1 MVQQRLHII
10 RKHKFKI
17 NDPEIWIFTKKEIIW
32 ILIFIIIGAFI
43 SFIPVIPNDDPEKIL
58 INILIFAIIIIVNL
72 SAKKLISSFYS
83 IKIEHNVW
91 QFQRWGYYERSYFK
105 KPVPIGL
112 IMPFFLAILS
122 LGYLKPFTFFQY
134 NAENIKEKRL
144 LKAHGDRRAVR
155 KEVINEADLAY
166 TSATGFY
173 ALILL
178 ALIGLSIK
186 SFLNFDF
193 GTDLAKYSIYY
204 SIWNMIPFSQLDGTK
219 LFFGATI
226 AWIFVLIIQITL
238 LLIIV
243 F

>member
-1 MVQQRLHII
+1 MVQQRPHVI
-10 RKHKFKI
+10 RRHKFKI
-17 NDPEIWIFTKKEIIW
+17 NDPEILIFTKKEIIW

-43 SFIPVIPNDDPEKIL
+43 SFVPIIPNDEPLKIL
-58 INILIFAIIIIVNL
+58 TGILVFTIIILVNL
-72 SAKKLISSFYS
+72 SAKKLTAPYYS
-83 IKIEHNVW
+83 IKIEHKIW
-91 QFQRWGYYERSYFK
+91 ELQRWGYYERSYFK
-105 KPVPIGL
+105 KPFPIGL
-112 IMPFFLAILS
+112 IMPFFLAIIS

-144 LKAHGDRRAVR
+144 LKAHGNRAVR

-166 TSATGFY
+166 TSAAGFY

-178 ALIGLSIK
+178 ALIGLFIK

-193 GTDLAKYSIYY
+193 GIDLAKYSIYFGL
-204 SIWNMIPFSQLDGTK
+204 WNLLPFSQLDGSK

-226 AWIFVLIIQITL
+226 AWIFILIIQVIL